1 VGIKANPT
9 GTLPPEPAVSGA
21 FIAPTRSPWTPF
33 HHSQAGLRLKQ
44 SRELDLPVRWIAG
57 DACNCPRT
65 STTRRRKFIADYRA
79 RYSQPPAS
87 IWTLMA
93 GEAFNVIRYALEQ
106 TGATDPKIRAEYL
119 HTSARRPQDRK

>member
-1 VGIKANPT
+1 MDRRRRLQ
-9 GTLPPEPAVSGA
+9 LPKDLDYPEA
-21 FIAPTRSPWTPF
+21 
-33 HHSQAGLRLKQ
+33 
-44 SRELDLPVRWIAG
+44 
-57 DACNCPRT
+57 
-65 STTRRRKFIADYRA
+65 RKFIADYRA